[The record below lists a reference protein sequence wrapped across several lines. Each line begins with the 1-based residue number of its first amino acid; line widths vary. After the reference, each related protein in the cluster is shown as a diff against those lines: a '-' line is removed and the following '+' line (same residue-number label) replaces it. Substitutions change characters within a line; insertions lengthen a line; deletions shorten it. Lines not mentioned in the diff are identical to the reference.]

1 MTSQHPPLVRTRL
14 SMMMFLEFFLWG
26 GWGFA
31 ITGYAQKL
39 GFTGAQIGLLGAVPA
54 IGAMISPLLV
64 GPIAD
69 RFFPAQR
76 VLSVLHLLGG
86 VCLILAGF
94 QTEAFGLTTLM
105 MLNGLFFMP
114 TIALV
119 NAVAFRH
126 IPDPDKFPRI
136 AVLGTIGWIAA
147 VLIAEVFLGGAGER
161 NFLFQSGAAGIVL
174 AVYCWT
180 LPNTPPKGAK
190 DGGDALG
197 LGALRLL
204 KQPALLIFIICV
216 FLVSIPACGF
226 FFTLCVP
233 MLQQRGYPS
242 PLALTSLCQFAEIIF
257 MFSMP
262 WFVAKLGLKRVVM
275 IGMLAWGVRYVLF
288 ACPGSWA
295 TLAFPAV
302 LLGLL
307 LHGFCYSFFY
317 VGSYMYVDK
326 RVPVELKASA
336 QSLLTFL
343 LIGVGWFVGS
353 SGLGGNLMEKNAP
366 AITYAS
372 RDVVVRV
379 DEQAPAGGHEGGRT
393 VVRLDTGSD
402 SIEQIAEVYDGTVS
416 IDDVKKPLP
425 PWNDPKAATSIWR
438 FLDLSGTAKKLM
450 GAEETKPEADLVS
463 ELGVNADGEIT
474 MAAVKKIPDEGV
486 EFGDH
491 TYLRDDMVSIFKR
504 IDGLNKKGTAS
515 EDEISLTRNDWLA
528 AQACNWT
535 PIWFWP
541 SIAIFVVLVV
551 FVFASRKGPEEGEAT
566 DESQETPDKKE
577 PSFEP
582 PPEEESEP
590 KEDQEE

>member
-1 MTSQHPPLVRTRL
+1 
-14 SMMMFLEFFLWG
+14 MMMFLEFFLWG

-69 RFFPAQR
+69 KFFPAQR

-94 QTEAFGLTTLM
+94 QTKAFGLTTLM

-136 AVLGTIGWIAA
+136 AVLGTVGWIMA
-147 VLIAEVFLGGAGER
+147 VVIASVFLGGATER
-161 NFLFQSGAAGIVL
+161 NFLFQSGVAGIVL
-174 AVYCWT
+174 ALYCWT

-190 DGGDALG
+190 DGGDAIG
-197 LGALRLL
+197 LGALKLL
-204 KQPALLIFIICV
+204 KQPAMLIFIICV

-226 FFTLCVP
+226 FFTLLVP

-242 PLALTSLCQFAEIIF
+242 PLALTTLNQFAEIIF

-262 WFVAKLGLKRVVM
+262 WFVSKLGLKRVVM
-275 IGMLAWGVRYVLF
+275 IGMLAWAVRYLLF
-288 ACPGSWA
+288 ACPASWA
-295 TLAFPAV
+295 AFAFPAA
-302 LLGLL
+302 LLGLV

-317 VGSYMYVDK
+317 VGAYMYVDK
-326 RVPVELKASA
+326 RAPVELKASA

-353 SGLGGNLMEKNAP
+353 NTGGYLMQKNPP

-372 RDVVVRV
+372 RDVVVKV
-379 DEQAPAGGHEGGRT
+379 DEQAPAGGYEGGRT
-393 VVRLDTGSD
+393 VVRLETGTD
-402 SIEQIAEVYDGTVS
+402 SVEQIAEVYDGSVA

-425 PWNDPKAATSIWR
+425 PWNDPDAATSIWR
-438 FLDLSGTAKKLM
+438 YLDLSGTAKKLM
-450 GAEETKPEADLVS
+450 GAEEPEAEADLVS
-463 ELGVNADGEIT
+463 ELGANDDGEIT
-474 MAAVKKIPDEGV
+474 MAAVKKMPDSGV

-491 TYLRDDMVSIFKR
+491 KYLRDDMVSIFKR
-504 IDGLNKKGTAS
+504 IDGLKKKGAAS
-515 EDEISLTRNDWLA
+515 EDDISLTRNDWLV

-551 FVFASRKGPEEGEAT
+551 FVFASRETSSKE
-566 DESQETPDKKE
+566 ETPDDSQESPDDKE
-577 PSFEP
+577 PNSEP
-582 PPEEESEP
+582 PTSEEESEP
-590 KEDQEE
+590 EKDDEG

>member
-1 MTSQHPPLVRTRL
+1 MSSQHPPLVRTRL
-14 SMMMFLEFFLWG
+14 SIMMFLEFFLWG

-94 QTEAFGLTTLM
+94 QTEVFGLTTLM
-105 MLNGLFFMP
+105 MLNGVFFMP

-119 NAVAFRH
+119 NAIAFRH

-147 VLIAEVFLGGAGER
+147 VMIASIFLGGATER

-174 AVYCWT
+174 ALYCWS
-180 LPNTPPKGAK
+180 LPDTPPKGAK
-190 DGGDALG
+190 DSGDAIG
-197 LGALRLL
+197 LGALKLL
-204 KQPALLIFIICV
+204 REPTLLIFIVCV

-242 PLALTSLCQFAEIIF
+242 PLALTTLCQFAEIIF

-262 WFVAKLGLKRVVM
+262 WFVSKLGLKRVVM

-288 ACPGSWA
+288 ACPASWTA
-295 TLAFPAV
+295 LAFPAA
-302 LLGLL
+302 LLGLV

-326 RVPVELKASA
+326 RAPVELKASA

-353 SGLGGNLMEKNAP
+353 NTGGYLMQKNP
-366 AITYAS
+366 PSITYAS
-372 RDVVVRV
+372 RDIIVRI
-379 DEQAPAGGHEGGRT
+379 DEQGSQEGGRT
-393 VVRLDTGSD
+393 VVRLDEGTD
-402 SIEQIAEVYDGTVS
+402 PVEQIADVYDGSVL
-416 IDDVKKPLP
+416 IEDAGKPMP
-425 PWNDPKAATSIWR
+425 PWNKPGAATSIWR
-438 FLDLSGTAKKLM
+438 FLDLSGTAKQVLY
-450 GAEETKPEADLVS
+450 GEKPKPQPDLGS
-463 ELGVNADGEIT
+463 EFVTDDKGRISMN
-474 MAAVKKIPDEGV
+474 AVKAIPDEGIKL
-486 EFGDH
+486 GDR
-491 TYLRDDMVSIFKR
+491 TYSRDDMVAVFKR
-504 IDGLNKKGTAS
+504 IDGLKKEKDRAAG
-515 EDEISLTRNDWLA
+515 EDAISLSRNDWLG

-541 SIAIFVVLVV
+541 SIVIFVVLVV
-551 FVFASRKGPEEGEAT
+551 FAFVSRGETAEDETTDEAQESPDDKESVSELPPSEEEGEPEGA
-566 DESQETPDKKE
+566 DEE
-577 PSFEP
+577 
-582 PPEEESEP
+582 
-590 KEDQEE
+590 